1 MKITVSDYVIKFLER
16 KGVSNIFT
24 VSGGGSISLCDS
36 LHRSKK
42 IRYICCHH
50 EQAASFSA
58 EGYAR
63 AKKNIGCALVT
74 TGPGGTN
81 AITGVSSAWID
92 SVPVIFISGQVFLN
106 QTIKNSKKRQIG
118 VQEID
123 IISLVK
129 PVTKYSVMIKDPYS
143 IKYHLDKAYNLALSG
158 RPGPVWIDIPA
169 DIQNFKIQERKLKGF
184 NNNYI
189 IKKSKKIDTQINKVA
204 ELLSKSNRPIIHIGH
219 GVKLSKAENV
229 FLKLINRFKIPFMQT
244 WNADDVVIH
253 DHKMNMG
260 KPGAFGSRYSNF
272 IIQSSDFYLSIGT
285 RLPFMVTGYDAKD
298 YARKAKVKVM
308 IDIDKNELKKNGMSI
323 NYKICCDAKY
333 FIEKL
338 NFFLKKI
345 NKINKWIKYCNYLK
359 NKYPIVQK
367 KFYKLKKY
375 VNSYVFIDV
384 LSKYLK
390 ENKIIITDMGFSF
403 TTTHQA
409 FKNKKNQIL
418 LTNSGHAPMGWG
430 LPAAIGASC
439 KGKKFQDV
447 ICLTGEGGF
456 QMNIQEL
463 ATLMHNKIPIKI
475 FIFNNGGYLTI
486 KQTQQL
492 GFKGR
497 LMGST
502 KTSGLSFPDYEKIAK
517 SHKLNY
523 FIIKNQIRLNSKI
536 KSILTVKKPL
546 ICEILMDP
554 NEEQIP
560 KAINKKNK
568 DGKSIPTV
576 FEDMYPFLSRSD
588 FQKMNIDNYEK

>member
-189 IKKSKKIDTQINKVA
+189 IKKSKKIDTQIKKVA

-285 RLPFMVTGYDAKD
+285 RLPFMVTGYDAND

-338 NFFLKKI
+338 NFFLKNA
-345 NKINKWIKYCNYLK
+345 NKYNQWIKYCNYLK

>member
-1 MKITVSDYVIKFLER
+1 MNISVSDYVVKFLE
-16 KGVSNIFT
+16 KKKIKNVFT

-42 IRYICCHH
+42 IKYICCHH

-63 AKKNIGCALVT
+63 ANNNLGCALVT

-92 SVPVIFISGQVFLN
+92 SVPVMFVSGQVFLD
-106 QTIKNSKKRQIG
+106 QTIKKTKKRQIG

-129 PVTKYSVMIKDPYS
+129 PVTKYSVLVKDPYS
-143 IKYHLDKAYNLALSG
+143 IKYHLEKAYQKAISD

-169 DIQNFKIQERKLKGF
+169 DIQNFKVQEKKLKEYKNIKIPK
-184 NNNYI
+184 NNKLLDKQ
-189 IKKSKKIDTQINKVA
+189 IKKIAI
-204 ELLSKSNRPIIHIGH
+204 LLSKSDRPLIHIGH
-219 GVKLSKAENV
+219 GVKLAKAENI
-229 FLKLINRFKIPFMQT
+229 FLKLINKFNIPFMQT
-244 WNADDVVIH
+244 WNADDVVNYN
-253 DHKMNMG
+253 HKMNMG

-272 IIQSSDFYLSIGT
+272 LIQSSDYYLSIGT
-285 RLPFMVTGYDAKD
+285 RLPFMVTGYNANDF
-298 YARKAKVKVM
+298 ARNAKVKIMV
-308 IDIDKNELKKNGMSI
+308 DIDKYELKKKDMKI
-323 NYKICCDAKY
+323 DYKICCDAKY

-338 NFFLKKI
+338 YYYLKKRK
-345 NKINKWIKYCNYLK
+345 NLNSWIRYSNNLK
-359 NKYPIVQK
+359 AKYPLVQK
-367 KFYKLKKY
+367 KFFNLKKY
-375 VNSYVFIDV
+375 VNSYVFVDT
-384 LSKYLK
+384 LSKHLK
-390 ENKIIITDMGFSF
+390 DGKIVITDMGFSF

-430 LPAAIGASC
+430 LPAAVGAAC
-439 KGKKFQDV
+439 KGKNFREV

-463 ATLMHNKIPIKI
+463 ATMMHNKIPIKI

-502 KTSGLSFPDYEKIAK
+502 KSSGLSFPDYKKIAN

-523 FIIKNQIRLNSKI
+523 FLIKNQNGMNYKI
-536 KSILTVKKPL
+536 DKILKTKKPL

-554 NEEQIP
+554 NEEQTP
-560 KAINKKNK
+560 KAINKK
-568 DGKSIPTV
+568 DSSGKSIPTV
-576 FEDMYPFLSRSD
+576 FEDMYPFLSRLE
-588 FQKMNIDNYEK
+588 FKKNLY

>member
-1 MKITVSDYVIKFLER
+1 
-16 KGVSNIFT
+16 
-24 VSGGGSISLCDS
+24 
-36 LHRSKK
+36 
-42 IRYICCHH
+42 
-50 EQAASFSA
+50 
-58 EGYAR
+58 
-63 AKKNIGCALVT
+63 
-74 TGPGGTN
+74 
-81 AITGVSSAWID
+81 
-92 SVPVIFISGQVFLN
+92 
-106 QTIKNSKKRQIG
+106 
-118 VQEID
+118 
-123 IISLVK
+123 
-129 PVTKYSVMIKDPYS
+129 MIKDPYS

-189 IKKSKKIDTQINKVA
+189 IKKSKKIDTQIKKVA

-285 RLPFMVTGYDAKD
+285 RLPFMVTGYDAND

-523 FIIKNQIRLNSKI
+523 FIIKNQVRLNSKI